1 MDPNL
6 FQLAEN
12 YRSAGNEIHD
22 AIRDMVVKAGGFVN
36 ASNNKQEKPDMN
48 VLVYNGKKGYT
59 ETFPIRALKINGKG
73 DVEIYVGTY
82 GTIYTD
88 KYLRGKNSEERWI
101 PLKDSNVLF
110 FQTILSIAAN
120 IDQYL

>member
-22 AIRDMVVKAGGFVN
+22 AIRDMVAKAGGFVN
-36 ASNNKQEKPDMN
+36 ASNNKQEKSDMN
-48 VLVYNGKKGYT
+48 VMVYN
-59 ETFPIRALKINGKG
+59 
-73 DVEIYVGTY
+73 
-82 GTIYTD
+82 
-88 KYLRGKNSEERWI
+88 GKNSEEHWM
-101 PLKDSNVLF
+101 PLKVSNVLF
-110 FQTILSIAAN
+110 FQTILSIAGN